1 MAKEKNGERS
11 ALRRTK
17 GPGSVFRDANSVWHY
32 RMAMPADPVTG
43 KRRIIEAKGK
53 VKSET
58 CARFEAKLAEY
69 ERLGRIPSKNSP
81 YLRDWLERW
90 LTDIASRIKP
100 RVFETYRSECHAI
113 AGAIGV
119 VRLERLAPEHVRL
132 MLDTLAP
139 GRSGKTLADY
149 RIRLR
154 QALAAAMREGLI
166 QSNPVDLTEPPR
178 IEPPRIEPNDTAILA
193 PGQPIDAI
201 KAAEVDDP
209 DGMWRLMFRLTFATG
224 MRQAERFAVAPE
236 QLITRNG
243 IHGIQVD
250 RELQHYN
257 GDNTP
262 PEWLRAR
269 QLTPHMWI
277 APPKSRKSIRF
288 VPIDTTL
295 WLDLKTWATE
305 HRIPDGQPIF
315 TRKGHTLTNPV
326 ERRLWIKALQ
336 AAGLPYV
343 TIRSARHF
351 YATQLAAGGASED
364 ARKAIIGHTKI
375 SVTAGYTHWRPE
387 DLAALAGEA
396 RAAIGESAVV

>member
-1 MAKEKNGERS
+1 MAKEKNGGRN
-11 ALRRTK
+11 ARRRTK
-17 GPGSVFRDANSVWHY
+17 GSGSVFRDANGVWHY
-32 RMAMPADPVTG
+32 RMAMPADLATG
-43 KRRIIEAKGK
+43 KRRIIKAKGK

-58 CARFEAKLAEY
+58 CARFGAKLAEY

-90 LTDIASRIKP
+90 FTDITSRVKP
-100 RVFETYRSECHAI
+100 RVLETYRSECHAI
-113 AGAIGV
+113 AGAIGA
-119 VRLERLAPEHVRL
+119 VRLEQLAPEHVRL

-139 GRSGKTLADY
+139 GRSGKTLANY

-154 QALAAAMREGLI
+154 QALAFAMREGLI

-178 IEPPRIEPNDTAILA
+178 VEPNDTAILA

-201 KAAEVDDP
+201 KAADVEDP
-209 DGMWRLMFRLTFATG
+209 DGMWRLMFRLAFATG
-224 MRQAERFAVAPE
+224 MRQAERFALAPE
-236 QLITRNG
+236 QLVTRDG

-250 RELQHYN
+250 RELQRYN
-257 GDNTP
+257 GDVTP
-262 PEWLRAR
+262 PEWLHAR
-269 QLTPHMWI
+269 QLAPHMWI
-277 APPKSRKSIRF
+277 VPPKSRKGIRF

-315 TRKGHTLTNPV
+315 TRKGHPLTNPV
-326 ERRLWIKALQ
+326 ECRQWIKALN

-351 YATQLAAGGASED
+351 YATQLAANGASED
-364 ARKAIIGHTKI
+364 ARKTIMGHTKI
-375 SVTAGYTHWRPE
+375 STTAGYTHWRAE
-387 DLAALAGEA
+387 DLAALADEA
-396 RAAIGESAVV
+396 REAIGEPAGV